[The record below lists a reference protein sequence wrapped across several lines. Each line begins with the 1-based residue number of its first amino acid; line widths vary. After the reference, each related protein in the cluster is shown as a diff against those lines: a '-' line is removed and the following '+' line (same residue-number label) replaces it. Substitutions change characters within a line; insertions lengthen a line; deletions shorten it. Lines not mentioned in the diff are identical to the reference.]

1 MAEGVFG
8 RSDAEIDLLVRG
20 MRSGIAVVGF
30 GYIGTVI
37 GAVLA
42 DRGWPVTGIDVRQ
55 NVVDEIN
62 SGKTS
67 VPEPGLGEM
76 VATNVRVGRLRA
88 TTDFGAIAHNDF
100 VIVTVGTPLGPDYEP
115 IVDDIKAAARAVGEH
130 LHRGH
135 LVVLKSTVP
144 PDTTENIVLPILEET
159 SGLRAG
165 ADFGLAFCPERLAEG
180 QAIHELTSIPV
191 VVGAVDELSARA
203 CSTLWR
209 HALGVDS
216 IVVDDPRT
224 AEMVKLADNLWIDL
238 NIAMA
243 NEMAKVCDRLNMD
256 VLQVIDAA
264 NSMPKGTHNVNIL
277 RPSMG
282 VGGYCLTKDPW
293 FVNHLG
299 ESLGLALGIPRT
311 SRTVND
317 TMPAYTYG
325 LLTQL
330 LADQDKVIET
340 SKIAV
345 LGIAFKNNTGDC
357 RLTPTKYVVELLEQS
372 GCGLSIHDPWVPD
385 EEAPTVTKIPLTP
398 DIESAVKDADALV
411 VLAGHREFHQIPLA
425 RLADLTA
432 PGCVFLDGRN
442 SFDPAAVRAAGFVYK
457 GIGR

>member
-1 MAEGVFG
+1 MPQGAFG

-55 NVVDEIN
+55 SVVDEIN
-62 SGKTS
+62 LGKST
-67 VPEPGLGEM
+67 VPEPGLSEL
-76 VATNVRVGRLRA
+76 VSHNVRVGRLRA
-88 TTDFGAIAHNDF
+88 TTDFGALADNDF

-135 LVVLKSTVP
+135 LVILKSTVP
-144 PDTTENIVLPILEET
+144 PNTTENLVRPILEET

-165 ADFGLAFCPERLAEG
+165 VDFGLAFCPERLAEG
-180 QAIHELTSIPV
+180 QAIRELTSIPV
-191 VVGAVDELSARA
+191 VVGAVDERSARA

-209 HALGVDS
+209 HALGVES

-243 NEMAKVCDRLNMD
+243 NEMAKVCDRLGMD
-256 VLQVIDAA
+256 ALQVINAA
-264 NSMPKGTHNVNIL
+264 NSMPKGSHNVNIL
-277 RPSMG
+277 MPSMG

-299 ESLGLALGIPRT
+299 QSLGLDLGIPRT

-317 TMPAYTYG
+317 TMPGYTYG

-330 LADQDKVIET
+330 LADQGKAIET

-357 RLTPTKYVVELLEQS
+357 RLTPTKYVVALLEES
-372 GCGLSIHDPWVPD
+372 GCELSVHDPWVPD

-432 PGCVFLDGRN
+432 TGCVFLDGRN
-442 SFDPAAVRAAGFVYK
+442 SFDPAAARAAGFVYK